1 LLRVIPGINP
11 VLQIRWCFMVNPKR
25 MVEEFLELVRIDSVS
40 GKERQIADLLK
51 EKLTGLGLEVL
62 EDGAGQKVG
71 SDTGN
76 IIGRLPGNGSGLVL
90 MLCSHM
96 DTVEPG
102 YGVKPRI
109 EGGVIRSA
117 GDTVLGADDK
127 AGIVT
132 ILEVLRIIREQSI
145 SHAGLEVVFT
155 IWEEGG
161 LFGAKN
167 LDFDLLQSKI
177 GFVLDSDGPPGTII
191 TVAPSQDRI
200 GATIKGKSAHA
211 GINPED
217 GINAIQAASH
227 AIAQMKLGRI
237 DHESTCNIGLIT
249 GGKATNIV
257 PDSAT
262 LEGETRSLDAVKRQN
277 LTNKICETIRESGD
291 KFGATVNIVTETLYD
306 EFNLGEESPP
316 VQLAVE
322 AALKL
327 GLTPKLEKTGGGSD
341 ANIFN
346 SRGITSAVLG
356 IGMKKVHTTEE
367 YIALDD
373 LSGNAVYLLE
383 IVKSALGKNF

>member
-1 LLRVIPGINP
+1 
-11 VLQIRWCFMVNPKR
+11 MVSPKR

-51 EKLTGLGLEVL
+51 DKLAGLGLEVL
-62 EDGAGQKVG
+62 EDGAGRKVG

-76 IIGRLPGNGSGLVL
+76 IIGRLPASGSGPVL

-102 YGVKPRI
+102 RGVKPRI

-132 ILEVLRIIREQSI
+132 ILEVLRVIREQSV
-145 SHAGLEVVFT
+145 SHGGLEVVFT

-167 LDFDLLQSKI
+167 LDFDHLSARI
-177 GFVLDSDGPPGTII
+177 GFVLDSDGPPGTVI
-191 TVAPSQDRI
+191 TRAPSQDRI
-200 GATIKGKSAHA
+200 GATIKGRAAHA

-217 GINAIQAASH
+217 GINAIQVASQ
-227 AIAQMKLGRI
+227 AVAQMKLGRI
-237 DHESTCNIGLIT
+237 DHETTCNIGIIK

-262 LEGETRSLDAVKRQN
+262 LDGETRSLDAGKREAQ
-277 LTNKICETIRESGD
+277 TAAMCAAIREAAAG
-291 KFGATVNIVTETLYD
+291 FGAGVDLVTETLYH
-306 EFNLGEESPP
+306 EFNLSEESPP
-316 VQLAVE
+316 VRLAVE
-322 AALKL
+322 AAVKL
-327 GLTPKLEKTGGGSD
+327 GLTPRLEKTGGGSD

-346 SRGITSAVLG
+346 KRGIETAVLG

-367 YIALDD
+367 YIALND
-373 LSGNAVYLLE
+373 LIENAVYLLE
-383 IVKSALGKNF
+383 IVKISTGQDF

>member
-1 LLRVIPGINP
+1 
-11 VLQIRWCFMVNPKR
+11 MVNSKR

-40 GKERQIADLLK
+40 GKERQAADRLK
-51 EKLTGLGLEVL
+51 EKLAGLGLEVF
-62 EDGAGQKVG
+62 EDGAGSKVG

-76 IIGRLPGNGSGLVL
+76 IIGRLPGSGSGPVL
-90 MLCSHM
+90 MLCAHM

-102 YGVKPRI
+102 RGVKPRI

-127 AGIVT
+127 AGIVS
-132 ILEVLRIIREQSI
+132 ILEVLRVIREQSV
-145 SHAGLEVVFT
+145 SHGGLEVVFT

-161 LFGAKN
+161 LFGAIN
-167 LDFDLLQSKI
+167 LDYSLLSARV
-177 GFVLDSDGPPGTII
+177 GYVLDSDGPPGTIV
-191 TVAPSQDRI
+191 TRAPSQDKV
-200 GATIKGKSAHA
+200 GATIKGRSAHA
-211 GINPED
+211 GMNPED
-217 GINAIQAASH
+217 GINAIQVASH

-237 DHESTCNIGLIT
+237 DHETTCNIGMIA

-257 PDSAT
+257 PDSVT
-262 LEGETRSLDAVKRQN
+262 LDGETRSLDAGKREAQ
-277 LTNKICETIRESGD
+277 TAAMCGAIREAAA
-291 KFGATVNIVTETLYD
+291 KFGAGVDIVTETLYH
-306 EFNLGEESPP
+306 EFNLSEGSPP
-316 VQLAVE
+316 VRLAVE
-322 AALKL
+322 AATRL

-346 SRGITSAVLG
+346 SRGIEAAVLG

-383 IVKSALGKNF
+383 IVKTAAGKNF

>member
-1 LLRVIPGINP
+1 
-11 VLQIRWCFMVNPKR
+11 MVNPKR
-25 MVEEFLELVRIDSVS
+25 MVEEFLELVKIDSVS
-40 GKERQIADLLK
+40 GKERQVADLLK
-51 EKLTGLGLEVL
+51 EKLAGLGLEVT
-62 EDGAGQKVG
+62 EDGAGRKVG

-76 IIGRLPGNGSGLVL
+76 IIGRLPGSGSGPVL
-90 MLCSHM
+90 LLCAHM

-102 YGVKPRI
+102 RGVKPRI

-145 SHAGLEVVFT
+145 RHSGLEVVFT

-167 LDFDLLQSKI
+167 LDIELLSARI
-177 GFVLDSDGPPGTII
+177 GFVLDSDGSPGTII
-191 TVAPSQDRI
+191 TRAPSQDSI
-200 GATIKGKSAHA
+200 GASIKGRAAHA

-217 GINAIQAASH
+217 GINAIQVASH

-237 DHESTCNIGLIT
+237 DHETTCNIGLIS

-262 LEGETRSLDAVKRQN
+262 LDGESRSLDTGKREA
-277 LTNKICETIRESGD
+277 LTAAMCQAIRAAAA
-291 KFGATVNIVTETLYD
+291 KFGAEVNIVTETQYLD
-306 EFNLGEESPP
+306 FNLSQESPP
-316 VQLAVE
+316 VQLACE
-322 AALKL
+322 AAVKL
-327 GLTPKLEKTGGGSD
+327 GLAPKLEKTGGGS
-341 ANIFN
+341 
-346 SRGITSAVLG
+346 GIVTAVLG
-356 IGMKKVHTTEE
+356 IGMKKVHTTGE

-383 IVKSALGKNF
+383 IVKQAANNMI